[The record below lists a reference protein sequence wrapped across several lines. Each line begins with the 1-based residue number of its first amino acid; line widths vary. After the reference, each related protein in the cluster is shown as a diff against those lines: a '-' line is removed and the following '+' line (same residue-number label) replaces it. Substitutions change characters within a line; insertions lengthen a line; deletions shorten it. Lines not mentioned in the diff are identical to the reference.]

1 MSEQGRKLPKDV
13 VECWPE
19 VFGEVKLNVLPLR
32 YLHAVI
38 ITFKD
43 GKIWEVKITK
53 DDHIKGWSAFERS
66 ISELYKTY
74 ESRIDNVDF
83 RLDTEKIRKDRK
95 NYTTIFKEKKIIN
108 EC

>member
-1 MSEQGRKLPKDV
+1 MIDQGRKLPKEV

-19 VFGEVKLNVLPLR
+19 VFGEIKLNVLPLR

-53 DDHIKGWSAFERS
+53 DDHSKGWDTFEKS
-66 ISELYKTY
+66 MSELYKTY
-74 ESRIDNVDF
+74 ESNIDNIDF
-83 RLDTEKIRKDRK
+83 RLDTERIKNDIEKITQKFLKKRKL
-95 NYTTIFKEKKIIN
+95 
-108 EC
+108 

>member
-1 MSEQGRKLPKDV
+1 VIDQGRRLPKDV

-32 YLHAVI
+32 YLHAVV

-53 DDHIKGWSAFERS
+53 DDHTKGWSAFERS
-66 ISELYKTY
+66 ITELYKTY

-83 RLDTEKIRKDRK
+83 RLDTEKIRKDIEKITQRFLKKRK
-95 NYTTIFKEKKIIN
+95 L
-108 EC
+108 